1 MTALAER
8 LVDGGLDAVQIL
20 GEQFTSVTGVV
31 VPYSATYTDVGWF
44 LERFERGAFTASLV
58 KRPDV
63 PLLLWHDNRSFPVG
77 VAEDWDDRADGLHG
91 RFRLAMSAVAQ
102 VAASHIR
109 DGFMDGMSVGFG
121 PVRSSWSYAA
131 EYNPDAGPDFMDR
144 VTRHEARL
152 HEVSLVSTPAYVDA
166 RVYHVGSTPLAA

>member
-1 MTALAER
+1 VSVTAER
-8 LVDGGLDAVQIL
+8 LVDSGLYAVETL
-20 GEQFTSVTGVV
+20 GEQFTSITGPV
-31 VPYSATYTDVGWF
+31 VPYSAGYTDVGWF

-63 PLLLWHDNRSFPVG
+63 PLLLWHDNRSFPIGVG
-77 VAEDWDDRADGLHG
+77 EDWDDRADGLHG

-121 PVRSSWSYAA
+121 PVRASWSYAA
-131 EYNPDAGPDFMDR
+131 DYNPDLGPDFMDK

-152 HEVSLVSTPAYVDA
+152 HEVSLTPTPAYTDA
-166 RVYHVGSTPLAA
+166 RVYHVGSVPLDA